1 MIGSVGTTIATSS
14 VSSIP
19 GGLITSPFYGYTG
32 GAYFNADSINPG
44 RAYWVK
50 VSAPA
55 QLVLSSAG
63 VAAPRNRI
71 RIVPS
76 EELPPP
82 PPAGVSAGAS
92 PGLPATY
99 ALRQNYPNPFNPS
112 TSVRFSIPVESAVSL
127 RVYNTMGQLVETL
140 VDGELPAGSH
150 AAAFNAEKLAG
161 GAYLYKLTAGD
172 VVETKIMMLV
182 K

>member
-1 MIGSVGTTIATSS
+1 VYYAASS
-14 VSSIP
+14 D
-19 GGLITSPFYGYTG
+19 G
-32 GAYFNADSINPG
+32 GATYGTPLRVSTASTDWTTSIAQIRPYFGDYI
-44 RAYWVK
+44 
-50 VSAPA
+50 
-55 QLVLSSAG
+55 G
-63 VAAPRNRI
+63 VASRENRAIACWADGRPSNVVGVFAAPVAWGTPKDTPADMA
-71 RIVPS
+71 VPTS
-76 EELPPP
+76 VTLE
-82 PPAGVSAGAS
+82 
-92 PGLPATY
+92 
-99 ALRQNYPNPFNPS
+99 QNYPNPFNPS